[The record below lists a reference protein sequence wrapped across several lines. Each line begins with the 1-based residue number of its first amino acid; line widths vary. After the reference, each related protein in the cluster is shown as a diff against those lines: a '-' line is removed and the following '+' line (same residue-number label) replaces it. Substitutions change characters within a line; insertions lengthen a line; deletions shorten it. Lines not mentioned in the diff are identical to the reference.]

1 VLSPVRDFNSI
12 QSRVRE
18 TLDKGVQIDLS
29 TESCN
34 RFLRRHV
41 NAKIGVVILYVDIDG
56 STKMSMSLPSSKFA
70 TILQIFSQEM
80 SMLVSE
86 YGGYTLKYVGDA
98 IIALFPAEFD
108 PRRASINAVNCA
120 RDIQQVIKRSINPEF
135 KSHGLPEIMV
145 RTALD
150 YGEVL
155 VVLYGR
161 SIERSH
167 IDILGITI
175 NMAAKMLPL
184 VKTGQTMVGNSLYEN
199 LTAGGAPP
207 EDFVEF
213 DPSNS
218 NWSYIDEKTG
228 RRYRLHLIK

>member
-1 VLSPVRDFNSI
+1 
-12 QSRVRE
+12 
-18 TLDKGVQIDLS
+18 
-29 TESCN
+29 
-34 RFLRRHV
+34 
-41 NAKIGVVILYVDIDG
+41 
-56 STKMSMSLPSSKFA
+56 MSMSLPSTKFA
-70 TILQIFSQEM
+70 TILHIFSQEM

-98 IIALFPAEFD
+98 VIALFPAEFD
-108 PRRASINAVNCA
+108 PRRASVNALNCA
-120 RDIQQVIKRSINPEF
+120 RDMQQVIKRSINPEF
-135 KSHGLPEIMV
+135 RSHGLQEIMV

-155 VVLYGR
+155 VVLYGK

-184 VKTGQTMVGNSLYEN
+184 VKTGQTMIGNSLYEN
-199 LTAGGAPP
+199 LVAGGSPP
-207 EDFVEF
+207 QDFVEF

-218 NWSYIDEKTG
+218 SWSYIDEKTG
-228 RRYRLHLIK
+228 KRYRLHLLRG